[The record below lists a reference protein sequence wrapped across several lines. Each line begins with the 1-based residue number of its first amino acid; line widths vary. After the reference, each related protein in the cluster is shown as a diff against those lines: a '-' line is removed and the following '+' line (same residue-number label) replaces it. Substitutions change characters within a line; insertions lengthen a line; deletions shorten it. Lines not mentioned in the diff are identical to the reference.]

1 MIDFY
6 FRYRLRGIS
15 YEKQRQKLA
24 RNGSVDTQK
33 EIVMLSCHFFYL
45 TTFNKT
51 FVFIKKYL
59 KLTNISWIFS
69 CFSSSSILINTNFS
83 ECKTAKKKVEK
94 SQKRKRYKT
103 RAISTKKYLFTH
115 TLNQWLTHLFT
126 QQANLQACQSV
137 SQSVEVRAP
146 FQIYI
151 KITHSLISRLKV
163 HNPIFYFVHIK

>member
-1 MIDFY
+1 MIHFY
-6 FRYRLRGIS
+6 FRYRLRGTS
-15 YEKQRQKLA
+15 YENQRQKLA

-45 TTFNKT
+45 ITFNKT

-69 CFSSSSILINTNFS
+69 CFFFFFIIHFNFS
-83 ECKTAKKKVEK
+83 ECKTAKKKLKKVKKEK
-94 SQKRKRYKT
+94 KKQHTSYFYKKILIYSHSQ
-103 RAISTKKYLFTH
+103 SMTH
-115 TLNQWLTHLFT
+115 PLIHSASQSSSL
-126 QQANLQACQSV
+126 SV
-137 SQSVEVRAP
+137 SQSVEVRVP

-163 HNPIFYFVHIK
+163 HNPIFYFVNIK

>member
-69 CFSSSSILINTNFS
+69 CFSSSSSILINTNFS
-83 ECKTAKKKVEK
+83 ECKTAKKKLKKVKKEK
-94 SQKRKRYKT
+94 DIRHELFLQKNT
-103 RAISTKKYLFTH
+103 YLL
-115 TLNQWLTHLFT
+115 TLSINDSPTYSLSKPIFKL
-126 QQANLQACQSV
+126 V
-137 SQSVEVRAP
+137 SQLVS
-146 FQIYI
+146 Q
-151 KITHSLISRLKV
+151 
-163 HNPIFYFVHIK
+163 